1 MAARI
6 TRTLSCLS
14 MGIPITSRIRSSQLF
29 EQAARTSISA
39 QDLSVWSDDLLSLG
53 LVSDAIVKSACNPDY
68 SVTKTHDLLCEIC
81 NDLEIDTA
89 PGFEQLKE
97 IAIIEEY
104 RNGHFT
110 PPHILFACNIFRRQ
124 TGFPEQLHAK
134 FVYDDGIETVTYHG
148 LHSGITGHALET
160 ACVDHL
166 TKHKI
171 IRNPAIAG

>member
-1 MAARI
+1 
-6 TRTLSCLS
+6 

-104 RNGHFT
+104 RNGHFLSLI
-110 PPHILFACNIFRRQ
+110 HI
-124 TGFPEQLHAK
+124 
-134 FVYDDGIETVTYHG
+134 
-148 LHSGITGHALET
+148 
-160 ACVDHL
+160 
-166 TKHKI
+166 
-171 IRNPAIAG
+171 